1 MTEWS
6 LVLITSR
13 HKKHGIN
20 DKMAITFSDLAKNLE
35 ELRVVNMMQRRK
47 IARRMKRLAKS
58 SAFRKKKERAMLR
71 IASPAKIRI
80 KAQKMAKKKIV
91 NKFYPNYKQ
100 LSPMAKIKVD
110 QKIAAKYGGA
120 ISKIAKRSLVKVK
133 KAELVKVKKA
143 RAARAKKKDEK
154 VGKI

>member
-20 DKMAITFSDLAKNLE
+20 DKMAITFTDLAKNLE

-47 IARRMKRLAKS
+47 ISRR
-58 SAFRKKKERAMLR
+58 
-71 IASPAKIRI
+71 I
-80 KAQKMAKKKIV
+80 

-154 VGKI
+154 AGKI